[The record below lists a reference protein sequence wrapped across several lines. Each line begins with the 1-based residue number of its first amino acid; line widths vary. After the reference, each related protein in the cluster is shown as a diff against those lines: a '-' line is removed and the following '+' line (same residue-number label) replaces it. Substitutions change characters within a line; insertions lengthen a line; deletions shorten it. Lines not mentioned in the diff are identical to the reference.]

1 MAKVKVRNNA
11 NQYITIV
18 DNSLRFRMAFERKG
32 VIRMIDFD
40 TLQQLI
46 YKPGVERMFKDGIL
60 VIDDLE
66 TKIALGLE
74 PEGVK
79 ESVNIIVLN
88 DNQKKRYLSVAPM
101 NEFKEITE
109 KLSREQLKDL
119 AHFAIANEIVG
130 NIEKLDILKEKTG
143 IDVLKGIQFNKEEKK
158 ISK

>member
-101 NEFKEITE
+101 NEFKEIIE

-119 AHFAIANEIVG
+119 AHFAITNEIVG